1 MGTKWSTSGR
11 GHRERFCVGL
21 ESSLTIKGTYTG
33 RRKTTQPKKCTGK
46 IMSSENEFPCTT
58 TKSNVAT
65 VKDLIGVF
73 LPLIFAVLTVGMIL
87 APDLM

>member
-1 MGTKWSTSGR
+1 
-11 GHRERFCVGL
+11 
-21 ESSLTIKGTYTG
+21 
-33 RRKTTQPKKCTGK
+33 
-46 IMSSENEFPCTT
+46 MSSENEFPCTT